1 VVDIGVK
8 SVDKYVISDKPS
20 KEIDSILAKYGM
32 TANDLNPTVFMQKNS
47 KESKES
53 SEMESDS
60 ISSFEALETSL
71 GDDKKLP
78 KHFYEIQ
85 FEKPGGLV
93 MPIIVDY
100 IYEDGTKERIEYPVQ
115 IWRKNDS
122 IVKRVITSDKKLIG
136 VELDPDAETADI
148 NLNNNSWPVKKNISD
163 FDKFKEKIKG

>member
-1 VVDIGVK
+1 
-8 SVDKYVISDKPS
+8 
-20 KEIDSILAKYGM
+20 M
-32 TANDLNPTVFMQKNS
+32 TANDLNPTVFMEKNPTNLD
-47 KESKES
+47 KNPQIET
-53 SEMESDS
+53 DS
-60 ISSFEALETSL
+60 TSTFEALDNAL

-78 KHFYEIQ
+78 KYFYEIQ

-100 IYEDGTKERIEYPVQ
+100 SYEDGTKERIKYPVQ

-122 IVKRVITSDKKLIG
+122 IVKRLITSDKKLIG

-148 NLNNNSWPVKKNISD
+148 NLNNNSWPVINSISD